1 MQAGREDVDPLP
13 RPLGT
18 LPYPMI
24 TWSSMADLDWWRGA
38 VIYQVY
44 PRSFQDSN
52 GDGVGDLP
60 GITRRLDH
68 IASLGVDAVWISP
81 FFKSPMADMGY
92 DVSDYRDVDPMFGTL
107 ADFDA
112 LLARAHELGL
122 KIIIDQVLNHTSD
135 QHAWFKDSRADR
147 ANAKADWYVWADP
160 KPDGTAPNNWISVF
174 GGQAWEWDGRR
185 GQYYMHCFLASQPEL
200 NFHNTEVQDAMLD
213 TVRFW
218 LDRGVDGFR
227 LDVCNHY
234 FHDALLRDNP
244 TLPPEGSTAPR
255 SANPYNFQNHL
266 YDHNRPENL
275 GFLRRFRTLLD
286 EYPGTMAVGE
296 VSEIAQG
303 PRVIEQYTSGTEGL
317 HFCYTFDLFGADFSG
332 DAFRGAVNRFVEAT
346 RDGWVC
352 WTLSNHD
359 FMRHVSR
366 FAKRPED
373 QDAIARLSLL
383 VLASLRGSISLYQG
397 EELGLPEVELRFED
411 LKDPYGIRFWPTIKG
426 RDGCRTPMPWA
437 AAEPAAGFS
446 SGKPWLPVPDGH
458 LAYAVD
464 AQEKDPASVLH
475 HYRAA
480 TAFRCA
486 HGVLQRGSLVFPD
499 APSEILA
506 VERSLP
512 DASMLC
518 IFNMTSEAQDWLAP
532 AHHARS
538 SVDPYSTPGAT
549 MSEGRAHLPPWGYLF
564 LNASIK

>member
-1 MQAGREDVDPLP
+1 MTD
-13 RPLGT
+13 
-18 LPYPMI
+18 
-24 TWSSMADLDWWRGA
+24 SNWWRGA

-68 IASLGVDAVWISP
+68 IASLGVDAIWISP

-107 ADFDA
+107 ADFDT

-135 QHAWFKDSRADR
+135 QHAWFKESRADR
-147 ANAKADWYVWADP
+147 ANAKADWYVWVDP
-160 KPDGTAPNNWISVF
+160 KPDGTPPNNWISVF
-174 GGQAWEWDGRR
+174 GGQAWEWDAMR

-200 NFHNTEVQDAMLD
+200 NFHNTDVQEAVLDAA
-213 TVRFW
+213 RFW

-234 FHDALLRDNP
+234 FHDTLLRDNP
-244 TLPPEGSTAPR
+244 TLLPEGSTAPR
-255 SANPYNFQNHL
+255 SVNPYNFQNHL

-275 GFLRRFRTLLD
+275 GFLRRFRALLD
-286 EYPGTMAVGE
+286 EYPGTMSVGE
-296 VSEIAQG
+296 VSEVARG
-303 PRVIEQYTSGTEGL
+303 PQVIEQYTSGTEGL
-317 HFCYTFDLFGADFSG
+317 HFCYTFDLFGASFSG
-332 DAFRGAVNRFVEAT
+332 DSFRAAVNRFKEAT

-359 FMRHVSR
+359 FRRHVSR
-366 FAKRPED
+366 FAQRPED

-397 EELGLPEVELRFED
+397 EELGLPEAELRFED
-411 LKDPYGIRFWPTIKG
+411 LLDPYGIRFWPAIKG

-437 AAEPAAGFS
+437 QAEPVAGFS
-446 SGKPWLPVPDGH
+446 SGKPWLPVPDAH

-464 AQEKDPASVLH
+464 AQEKDPTSVLQ

-480 TAFRCA
+480 MAFRRA
-486 HGVLQRGSLVFPD
+486 HAALKHGSLAFPE
-499 APSEILA
+499 APNQILA
-506 VERSLP
+506 VERSLE
-512 DASMLC
+512 DGSMLC
-518 IFNMTSEAQDWLAP
+518 IFNMTAQAQDWPAP
-532 AHHARS
+532 PHHAQS
-538 SVDPYSTPGAT
+538 SVDPYSMPGAT

-564 LNASIK
+564 LNAAPTGS